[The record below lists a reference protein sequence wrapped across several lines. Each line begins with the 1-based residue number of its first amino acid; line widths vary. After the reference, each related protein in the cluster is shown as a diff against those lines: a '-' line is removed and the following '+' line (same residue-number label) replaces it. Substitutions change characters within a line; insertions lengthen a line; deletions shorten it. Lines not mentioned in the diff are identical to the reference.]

1 MTRLN
6 LQQHH
11 PTKAKSIQRMEAMM
25 EINQFLKFQA
35 EQEERENKRRKEEL
49 ELQAKEKEKE
59 REHELRI
66 IQLLSGV
73 GASGTGVPA
82 SPNYSMYHSSP
93 STRHPYQMPVSPH
106 QPYQHQPPAS
116 SSVDQISEDYSFDS
130 GKHSNICKIKSIMT

>member
-1 MTRLN
+1 
-6 LQQHH
+6 
-11 PTKAKSIQRMEAMM
+11 MM
-25 EINQFLKFQA
+25 ESSMNQFLKFQA

-93 STRHPYQMPVSPH
+93 STRHPYQMPVSSHLH

-116 SSVDQISEDYSFDS
+116 SSFDQNSEDYSFDI
-130 GKHSNICKIKSIMT
+130 GKTFKNL